1 MNAGLA
7 IRLDGVSKSFGAHPA
22 LEDVSLVAD
31 AGKVTGFIGR
41 NGAGKTTALRIVL
54 GLAMPDAGSA
64 TIGGAAIRALPAGTV
79 GALLEPGMHP
89 GRSGRAHLRAV
100 AAAIGA
106 DPRTIEDVLGEV
118 GLARDGGRRVR
129 GYSLGMRQRLAL
141 AAALLGDPPVLVLDE
156 PANGLDPDGLLL
168 LRRRLRAK
176 VDAGGTVL
184 VSSHNLLELEQI
196 VDEVIVLD
204 RRVLWAGSREQ
215 AASRQH
221 ASLEELFH
229 AVATPVA
236 A

>member
-1 MNAGLA
+1 M
-7 IRLDGVSKSFGAHPA
+7 IRLDGVTKAYGPHVA
-22 LEDVSLVAD
+22 LEDVSFAAP

-41 NGAGKTTALRIVL
+41 NGAGKTTALRILL
-54 GLAMPDAGSA
+54 GLASADAGTA
-64 TIGGAAIRALPAGTV
+64 TIAGRPLGQLPAGTV

-100 AAAIGA
+100 AAAVGA
-106 DPRTIEDVLGEV
+106 PGAAIDAVLREV

-176 VDAGGTVL
+176 ADAGGTVL

-196 VDEVIVLD
+196 VDDVVVLD
-204 RRVLWAGSREQ
+204 RRVLWTGAREE
-215 AASRQH
+215 A

-229 AVATPVA
+229 TVATPVA